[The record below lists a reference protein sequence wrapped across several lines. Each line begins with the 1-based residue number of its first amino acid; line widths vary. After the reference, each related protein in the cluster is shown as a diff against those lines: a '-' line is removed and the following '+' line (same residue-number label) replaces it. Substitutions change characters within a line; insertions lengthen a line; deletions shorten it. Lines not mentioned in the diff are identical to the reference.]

1 MKKTYNSYDHRLKI
15 LAIDC
20 DNLETLEK
28 RGIPKTTLDTWQRK
42 GIKRVFTLEEF
53 DMDKIELINAL
64 LTADDKVDLL
74 EQQIEVLNESRKIFN
89 ILPNWKRF
97 KSADIKE
104 KILNLYNKAKL
115 NITADSFCKLID
127 ISSSRLKAW
136 QNKFLTCELEDY
148 SSCPKSIP
156 SKINNVDLKIM
167 EKIVK
172 SIENIH
178 IPITNLAI
186 KAMKEG
192 LIYYSPSTWL
202 KYVKEYKWR
211 RPKFKIYTKKN
222 DIGYRANKVNE
233 SWHIDIS
240 IMKLMDGTKV
250 YIQAIID
257 NFSRYIIAHK
267 VFTEVSGKNTKELL
281 TKAIENAKVD
291 ELISDAG
298 VENINKEVQVFS
310 IRNKIDQIIA
320 QIDIE
325 QSNSMI
331 EAFFRS
337 LKNNYLYFT
346 ELRTFES
353 LERKVEFYVNEHNNS
368 IPHAGIKYC
377 IPVEIYNGKNI
388 EKEHE
393 KLKLIHKEKR
403 KERIKRNKE
412 LKACIDCPAVA

>member
-1 MKKTYNSYDHRLKI
+1 MKKTYNSYDHRLKL

-42 GIKRVFTLEEF
+42 EIKRVFTLEEF

-64 LTADDKVDLL
+64 LVADDKVELL
-74 EQQIEVLNESRKIFN
+74 EQKIEVLNESRKIFN

-97 KSADIKE
+97 KSANIKE
-104 KILNLYNKAKL
+104 KILNLYNEAKL
-115 NITADSFCKLID
+115 NITTDSFCKLID

-136 QNKFLTCELEDY
+136 QNKFLVCELEDY
-148 SSCPKSIP
+148 SSCPKSMP

-172 SIENIH
+172 SIENVH

-211 RPKFKIYTKKN
+211 RPKFKIYTKKS

-267 VFTEVSGKNTKELL
+267 VFTEVSGENTKELL
-281 TKAIENAKVD
+281 TKAIENRRVD

-298 VENINKEVQVFS
+298 VENINKEVQGFS
-310 IRNKIDQIIA
+310 IRNK
-320 QIDIE
+320 
-325 QSNSMI
+325 N
-331 EAFFRS
+331 
-337 LKNNYLYFT
+337 
-346 ELRTFES
+346 
-353 LERKVEFYVNEHNNS
+353 
-368 IPHAGIKYC
+368 
-377 IPVEIYNGKNI
+377 
-388 EKEHE
+388 
-393 KLKLIHKEKR
+393 
-403 KERIKRNKE
+403 
-412 LKACIDCPAVA
+412 